1 MLKTWRVALGL
12 PDDPKQA
19 RGTLVLLIDNL
30 LMWCGFFTVIPLVSV
45 HFVKELGWAA
55 SLIGIVFALRQ
66 LVQQGVTVFSGA
78 LADRIGTKQ
87 LILMGLLIR
96 ALGFM
101 SMAWAETFPI
111 LLASALLAGLGGA
124 LFESPK
130 SAAMAALSDEANR
143 RRIYAVQGVSNNL
156 GMGLG
161 VLMGGLLIRASFDVV
176 AIASGVSYL
185 AAFVVTLVLLPQVW
199 VSSGER
205 GMWAGLAMAARDRRY
220 VTFILLSIGYYIL
233 WVQLSLGISLEAERL
248 TGKSESVTWVFLT
261 NTLVGIILQYPVIRF
276 LEPRLKAMYGLV
288 LGTLLMAIG
297 LGLVTFVT
305 EMWML
310 LGCVLLY
317 ALGSLILSPY
327 QQTAMVELSNSSALG
342 SYMGFGWLGLAFGG
356 ALGNYF
362 AGALYDLGVW
372 LKFEDLPWVIMF
384 VIGVLT
390 SVGLY
395 WFARKYSGERKAE

>member
-1 MLKTWRVALGL
+1 
-12 PDDPKQA
+12 
-19 RGTLVLLIDNL
+19 
-30 LMWCGFFTVIPLVSV
+30 
-45 HFVKELGWAA
+45 
-55 SLIGIVFALRQ
+55 
-66 LVQQGVTVFSGA
+66 

-101 SMAWAETFPI
+101 SMVWAETFPI

-176 AIASGVSYL
+176 AIASGFCYL

-248 TGKSESVTWVFLT
+248 TGRSESVTWVFLT
-261 NTLVGIILQYPVIRF
+261 NTLVGIILQYPAIRF

-310 LGCVLLY
+310 LGCVFLY

-327 QQTAMVELSNSSALG
+327 QQTALVELSNSSALG
-342 SYMGFGWLGLAFGG
+342 SYMGFGWLGLALGG

-395 WFARKYSGERKAE
+395 WFARRDEQ